1 MRILENLP
9 LFWTLYN
16 MEHISISWIGYATFL
31 IFVISL
37 LAMDLILFRK
47 KDQIMTMPKAL
58 GWTVFWIS
66 LGLCFN
72 GLIWY
77 WYGKEKAL
85 EFLTGYV
92 IEYSLSVDNLFIFL
106 IIFNYFTV
114 PMKYQHRVLFWGIL
128 GALVMRGLMIG
139 IGSAIIMQFH
149 WLLYLF
155 GFFLFITGVKLLFK
169 SEEEH
174 NPGNNPLLRLF
185 RRYCQITPD
194 YHGDRFFVRLNRV
207 WHATPLMMVLICVEF
222 TDLIFA
228 VDSIPAIFGITRDP
242 FIVFTSNIFAILGL
256 RSLYFVLANVMG
268 LFHYLKYGLGA
279 ILTFVGTK
287 MLIAETPFAVSTA
300 VSLTVVTSILT
311 LSILAS
317 IIKNKIKP

>member
-1 MRILENLP
+1 
-9 LFWTLYN
+9 
-16 MEHISISWIGYATFL
+16 MEHISISWIGYAIFL
-31 IFVISL
+31 TFVITL
-37 LAMDLILFRK
+37 LGIDLILFRK
-47 KDQIMTMPKAL
+47 KDQVMTMKKAV

-66 LGLCFN
+66 LGLSFN
-72 GLIWY
+72 LLIWH

-106 IIFNYFTV
+106 IIFNYFNV
-114 PMKYQHRVLFWGIL
+114 PEKYQHRVLFWGIL

-139 IGSAIIMQFH
+139 IGSAIIMKFH

-155 GFFLFITGVKLLFK
+155 GLFLLITGIKLLFK

-185 RRYCQITPD
+185 RKYFPLTPD

-207 WHATPLMMVLICVEF
+207 WYATPLMMVLICVEF
-222 TDLIFA
+222 TDLVFA

-268 LFHYLKYGLGA
+268 AFHYLKYGLGA
-279 ILTFVGTK
+279 ILTFVGIK
-287 MLIAETPFAVSTA
+287 MLIAETPFAISTGL
-300 VSLTVVTSILT
+300 SLTVVISIL
-311 LSILAS
+311 IIS
-317 IIKNKIKP
+317 IIASTLKKKTDNR

>member
-1 MRILENLP
+1 
-9 LFWTLYN
+9 
-16 MEHISISWIGYATFL
+16 MEHISISWVGYAIFL
-31 IFVISL
+31 SFVISL
-37 LAMDLILFRK
+37 LAIDLTLFRK
-47 KDQIMTMPKAL
+47 KDQTMTMNKAI
-58 GWTVFWIS
+58 GWTLFWIS
-66 LGLCFN
+66 LGLSFN
-72 GLIWY
+72 ALIWH

-106 IIFNYFTV
+106 IIFNYFAV

-139 IGSAIIMQFH
+139 IGSAILMKFH

-155 GFFLFITGVKLLFK
+155 GLFLFITGIKLLFK
-169 SEEEH
+169 SDEEH
-174 NPGNNPLLRLF
+174 NPGNNPLLRFF
-185 RRYCQITPD
+185 RRCFPLTPD

-256 RSLYFVLANVMG
+256 RSLYFVLSNVMG
-268 LFHYLKYGLGA
+268 LFHYLKYGLGI
-279 ILTFVGTK
+279 ILTFVGVK
-287 MLIAETPFAVSTA
+287 MLIAETPFAISTGH
-300 VSLTVVTSILT
+300 SLTVVISILS

-317 IIKNKIKP
+317 IIKNKKK